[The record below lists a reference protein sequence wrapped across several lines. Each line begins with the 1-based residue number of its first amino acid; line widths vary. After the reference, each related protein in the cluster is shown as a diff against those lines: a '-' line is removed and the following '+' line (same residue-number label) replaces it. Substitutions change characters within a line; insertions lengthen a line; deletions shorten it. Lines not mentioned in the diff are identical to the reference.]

1 MYDDNFSMNRSPLN
15 RCVVEVT
22 GGRAGHPWCGNI
34 LALRME
40 SPGTHNFHM
49 NVNMKEDLKP
59 IVTYFEEY
67 NKVAPVW

>member
-1 MYDDNFSMNRSPLN
+1 
-15 RCVVEVT
+15 VEVT

-34 LALRME
+34 LVLRME

-67 NKVAPVW
+67 NKVAPVY